1 MLAHR
6 HRTGQHRPMLE
17 GESQHRFLRYQKR
30 PPGRRIVREVAV
42 ELMNHFFSKNL
53 SRSKWTKTARAT
65 VNCFEDATDGAGAPT
80 KKFWNSNPF
89 SVGDLERHLDGGAF
103 DHPVF
108 KLFAPR
114 SLWLDDGTDFATN
127 GHVSDAAGDV
137 LKFRFPLIGFGAT
150 FPVVPELD
158 REGWVVSS
166 FQRLSHTRILRL
178 HRALVET
185 SHQFSDIAWLDDL
198 RAYICECISL
208 IDMVLHQLY
217 LKAEHAPEGGWR
229 FDRDKL
235 GVRHGRRIAD
245 KLAWV
250 GLITGKLLDDA
261 QDELKT
267 FHRLRKVRNHVRHF
281 DPPSFAC
288 SLEGDVVSWLNG
300 CAHVARLAWKIR
312 RRVGAPLTEELI
324 ALLLLPTVEFMPLH
338 LGLPRAPV
346 DASSA
351 CATTC
356 WPADS
361 NPIE

>member
-1 MLAHR
+1 
-6 HRTGQHRPMLE
+6 MLE